1 MDAVDLFAVA
11 LNLPS
16 PWRISQVEFKP
27 SKESSLELHIYIAF
41 QRGGRFPCPQEPCG
55 KSFPAYDTAPRTWR
69 HLNFFQYKTCIHADL
84 PRIQCEKHG
93 VKTVQVPWAREGSG
107 FTLLFESRIVE
118 LSKHLPVAVIAR
130 MVEEHDT
137 RLWRFIRHYV
147 EKAGEVEDY
156 AGVANIGI
164 DETGKK
170 GHKYITVV
178 TDLAQRKVIFVTE
191 GKDSTTVRRFA
202 ADFEAHSG
210 KCEKVHLVTCD
221 MSLGFRKGIRETFEN
236 SKTVIDKFHAIK
248 HANEAV
254 DKVRKAEVKQNAMLK
269 NSKYLWLKNEAN
281 LTESRRAKKETLQKK
296 HLKTARAYAMRVE
309 MQEIY
314 MQALNRDD
322 AEKRLEKLC
331 SRMMHSRLEPM
342 KKFCGTLRNHW
353 EEILHYFEHPYTNAI
368 PEGLNSLI
376 QNIKRRAR
384 GFRNDEYFKTMIY
397 LGCGKLNFD
406 ISFP

>member
-1 MDAVDLFAVA
+1 
-11 LNLPS
+11 
-16 PWRISQVEFKP
+16 
-27 SKESSLELHIYIAF
+27 
-41 QRGGRFPCPQEPCG
+41 
-55 KSFPAYDTAPRTWR
+55 
-69 HLNFFQYKTCIHADL
+69 
-84 PRIQCEKHG
+84 
-93 VKTVQVPWAREGSG
+93 
-107 FTLLFESRIVE
+107 
-118 LSKHLPVAVIAR
+118 

-147 EKAGEVEDY
+147 EKAREAKDY
-156 AGVANIGI
+156 AGVTNIGI
-164 DETGKK
+164 DETSKK

-178 TDLAQRKVIFVTE
+178 ADLAQRKVIFVTE
-191 GKDSTTVRRFA
+191 GKDSTTVQWFA
-202 ADFEAHSG
+202 VDFEAHSG

-236 SKTVIDKFHAIK
+236 SKTVIDKFHVIK

-254 DKVRKAEVKQNAMLK
+254 DKVRKAEAKQNALLK

-322 AEKRLEKLC
+322 AEKRLKKLC

>member
-1 MDAVDLFAVA
+1 M
-11 LNLPS
+11 
-16 PWRISQVEFKP
+16 
-27 SKESSLELHIYIAF
+27 
-41 QRGGRFPCPQEPCG
+41 
-55 KSFPAYDTAPRTWR
+55 
-69 HLNFFQYKTCIHADL
+69 
-84 PRIQCEKHG
+84 
-93 VKTVQVPWAREGSG
+93 KTVQVPWAREGSG

-147 EKAGEVEDY
+147 EKAGEAEDY

-178 TDLAQRKVIFVTE
+178 ADLAQRKVIFVTE

-254 DKVRKAEVKQNAMLK
+254 DKVRKAEAKQNAMLK

-309 MQEIY
+309 Y
-314 MQALNRDD
+314 V
-322 AEKRLEKLC
+322 LC
-331 SRMMHSRLEPM
+331 N
-342 KKFCGTLRNHW
+342 C
-353 EEILHYFEHPYTNAI
+353 PY
-368 PEGLNSLI
+368 
-376 QNIKRRAR
+376 
-384 GFRNDEYFKTMIY
+384 
-397 LGCGKLNFD
+397 
-406 ISFP
+406 

>member
-1 MDAVDLFAVA
+1 
-11 LNLPS
+11 
-16 PWRISQVEFKP
+16 
-27 SKESSLELHIYIAF
+27 
-41 QRGGRFPCPQEPCG
+41 
-55 KSFPAYDTAPRTWR
+55 
-69 HLNFFQYKTCIHADL
+69 
-84 PRIQCEKHG
+84 
-93 VKTVQVPWAREGSG
+93 
-107 FTLLFESRIVE
+107 
-118 LSKHLPVAVIAR
+118 
-130 MVEEHDT
+130 
-137 RLWRFIRHYV
+137 
-147 EKAGEVEDY
+147 
-156 AGVANIGI
+156 
-164 DETGKK
+164 
-170 GHKYITVV
+170 
-178 TDLAQRKVIFVTE
+178 
-191 GKDSTTVRRFA
+191 
-202 ADFEAHSG
+202 
-210 KCEKVHLVTCD
+210 

-254 DKVRKAEVKQNAMLK
+254 DKVRKAEAKQNAMLK

-322 AEKRLEKLC
+322 AEKRLKKLC

-353 EEILHYFEHPYTNAI
+353 EEILYYFEHPYTNAI

-384 GFRNDEYFKTMIY
+384 GFRNDEYFKTMIC

>member
-16 PWRISQVEFKP
+16 PWHISQVEFKP

-147 EKAGEVEDY
+147 EKAGEAEDY

-178 TDLAQRKVIFVTE
+178 ADLAQRKVIFVTE

-210 KCEKVHLVTCD
+210 KCEKSSSCHLRYV
-221 MSLGFRKGIRETFEN
+221 SGI
-236 SKTVIDKFHAIK
+236 S
-248 HANEAV
+248 
-254 DKVRKAEVKQNAMLK
+254 
-269 NSKYLWLKNEAN
+269 
-281 LTESRRAKKETLQKK
+281 
-296 HLKTARAYAMRVE
+296 
-309 MQEIY
+309 
-314 MQALNRDD
+314 
-322 AEKRLEKLC
+322 
-331 SRMMHSRLEPM
+331 
-342 KKFCGTLRNHW
+342 
-353 EEILHYFEHPYTNAI
+353 
-368 PEGLNSLI
+368 
-376 QNIKRRAR
+376 
-384 GFRNDEYFKTMIY
+384 
-397 LGCGKLNFD
+397 
-406 ISFP
+406 